1 MSNREANFFMTKK
14 MLTQSSIHAIINNGK
29 LSFFCSVL
37 TGTINFYNLSNL
49 SIKTF

>member
-29 LSFFCSVL
+29 LSFLF
-37 TGTINFYNLSNL
+37 GTDGDDQFLQFIEFIY
-49 SIKTF
+49 